1 MIKRADLRDTL
12 MLDFYQIMANV
23 NAHLQEE
30 DLDAL
35 KLNAT
40 VTGDFAPAFIKM
52 DEALKPLYKSGLTQQ
67 ILYWDAE
74 RDRMVVGLRAHLKA
88 TTRNPDSQVAADAAK
103 LLEVMDN
110 YGKNIKRKPMREETG
125 IVTNLLQDYAKPEYA
140 PMVQRT
146 GATPFTT
153 KLGNDNTELE
163 KVYNDRTRIQAAI
176 EVGAAKEA
184 REALQKA
191 FSKLVKT
198 INAYAFLEGK
208 EPYQRLAANI
218 NQEVKQAVQTVALRK
233 KSGDT
238 AGKASDE

>member
-1 MIKRADLRDTL
+1 
-12 MLDFYQIMANV
+12 
-23 NAHLQEE
+23 
-30 DLDAL
+30 
-35 KLNAT
+35 
-40 VTGDFAPAFIKM
+40 
-52 DEALKPLYKSGLTQQ
+52 
-67 ILYWDAE
+67 
-74 RDRMVVGLRAHLKA
+74 
-88 TTRNPDSQVAADAAK
+88 
-103 LLEVMDN
+103 
-110 YGKNIKRKPMREETG
+110 
-125 IVTNLLQDYAKPEYA
+125 
-140 PMVQRT
+140 MVQRT